1 MKEYNVA
8 VVGATGA
15 VGQEMIR
22 LLELRNFPVGELYL
36 FASERS
42 EGRKIK
48 FKGIDILVQD
58 LAKSKKQIKKNNL
71 QIALFSAGAIISR
84 EYAPF
89 FAEEG
94 IYVVDNSSAW
104 RMDPKVPLVI
114 PEVNPH
120 TLRPDTYLVA
130 NPNCSTIQMVVV
142 LHPLH
147 KYAKIKRVIVAT
159 YQSVS
164 GAGARAMEELR
175 VESETY
181 LSGRPLNNASG
192 VLTPKKFPYPIA
204 FNLIPQ
210 IDTFTDNLYTKEE
223 MKMVN
228 ETKKILSE
236 DRDLREDGN
245 IKISATCVRV
255 PVFRSHSEA
264 VWIETEKKISSSEAR
279 EILAQAPGVKV
290 IDEPEK
296 QLYPLP
302 QEASEK
308 YFTYVGRIREDISCE
323 KGLVLW
329 IVADNLW
336 KGAALN
342 AVQIAE
348 LLVDQPFTKFVSGL

>member
-15 VGQEMIR
+15 VGQEMVR
-22 LLELRNFPVGELYL
+22 LLELRNFPVRNLIL
-36 FASERS
+36 FASARS
-42 EGRKIK
+42 EGRKIR
-48 FKGIDILVQD
+48 FKGEDLPVQE
-58 LAKSKKQIKKNNL
+58 LNRSTFNVQRSTINL
-71 QIALFSAGAIISR
+71 ALFSAGATISR

-89 FAEEG
+89 FAQEG

-104 RMDPKVPLVI
+104 RMEPKVPLVV

-120 TLRPDTYLVA
+120 ALRPDAHLIA

-147 KYAKIKRVIVAT
+147 QYAKIKRVIVAT

-175 VESETY
+175 IESEAY
-181 LSGRPLNNASG
+181 LSGRPFSNLG
-192 VLTPKKFPYPIA
+192 KKFPYPIA

-210 IDTFTDNLYTKEE
+210 IDIFLDNLYTKEE

-228 ETKKILSE
+228 ETQKILSE
-236 DRDLREDGN
+236 DRDLREDKN
-245 IKISATCVRV
+245 IKISVTCVRV
-255 PVFRSHSEA
+255 PVFRCHSEA
-264 VWIETEKKISSSEAR
+264 VWIETGKKISVGEAK
-279 EILAQAPGVKV
+279 EILSQAPGVKV

-302 QEASEK
+302 QEANEK
-308 YFTYVGRIREDISCE
+308 YFTYVGRVREDISTE
-323 KGLVLW
+323 KGLLLW

-348 LLVDQPFTKFVSGL
+348 LLVEKEFC